1 MKITK
6 QYLTQV
12 IKEELQKLLIK
23 EFWDGSYGEINFNK
37 ESKEDIKKTLEKM
50 IEAKLRDE
58 GTDFIMDYHPEFGS
72 SLMEFEVEI
81 DYEGIFDASK
91 KPDFI
96 EFRLPDGFA
105 KADVVG
111 MDDKPASDRS
121 PQKAIFT
128 INITETDSN

>member
-96 EFRLPDGFA
+96 EFRLRRFNFFPKFRTGYQ
-105 KADVVG
+105 
-111 MDDKPASDRS
+111 SR
-121 PQKAIFT
+121 
-128 INITETDSN
+128 N